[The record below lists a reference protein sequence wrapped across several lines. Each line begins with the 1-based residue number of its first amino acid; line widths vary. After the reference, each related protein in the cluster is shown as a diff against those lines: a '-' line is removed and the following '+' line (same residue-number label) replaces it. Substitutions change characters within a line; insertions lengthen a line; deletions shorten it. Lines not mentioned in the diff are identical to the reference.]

1 MLDDLEALASY
12 ICEDAA
18 SAFALLSQFHGNSGS
33 FSGIA
38 PAFLPKAQRRAVIRI
53 AISIYRDEI
62 NALLRP
68 YEAGVSHSDTDV
80 QSSTRI
86 PATVLTRLVQL
97 MIFHDRYAVRDCSLL
112 LKTHDDVVKS
122 ITLQILEYGCI
133 EYQAPSSVVPE
144 LRGRMLLP
152 MAHLS

>member
-97 MIFHDRYAVRDCSLL
+97 MI
-112 LKTHDDVVKS
+112 
-122 ITLQILEYGCI
+122 LQILEYGCI